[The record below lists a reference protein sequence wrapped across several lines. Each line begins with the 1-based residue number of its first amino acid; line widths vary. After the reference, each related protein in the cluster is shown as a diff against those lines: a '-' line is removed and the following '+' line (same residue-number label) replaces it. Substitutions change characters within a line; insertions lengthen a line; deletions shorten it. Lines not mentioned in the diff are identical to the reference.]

1 MLKRSLSFFVFIL
14 VAFLAYLVF
23 KTVTFHSKQIS
34 YEPVEKI
41 LIHDSVA
48 NHLAAAIRF
57 KTISNEDHSLFEASH
72 FLAFQQFLQNTYP
85 LVNSHL
91 ERNIINEFSMLFT
104 WKGTHDNLDPVV
116 LVAHLDVVPVPEED
130 LGKWAF
136 PPFEGI
142 IDSGVIWGRGALD
155 DKVSVIG
162 ILEAVEYLLRENYT
176 PQRTIYLAFGHDE
189 EIGGLNG
196 AKAIAD
202 QLQRDGIVPEFILD
216 EGFAITQGL
225 VPGVLTDVALI
236 GISEKG
242 FASIKLKTEI
252 DGGHSSMPATESAIQ
267 VISNAITKL
276 QNNPFPSKI
285 TEPVKLFLNHVGPE
299 MRFQEKIVFANSG
312 LFESVI
318 KNIYQQ
324 TAPGR
329 AVVTTTMAPTM
340 FQSGVKDNV
349 IPSVATA
356 TINFRIL
363 PGTTIAEVVAHVK
376 NTINDQ
382 RISIELSEFHSEPGK
397 VSSTQ
402 SKGYGIVNQSIK
414 EIFPEVITVP
424 NLVIAATD
432 ARHYSNICDDIYR
445 FIPIRLNPDNINT
458 MHGIDERL
466 PVENFK
472 DVIRFYIQLIE
483 NCD

>member
-1 MLKRSLSFFVFIL
+1 MLKRSLSFFIFIL
-14 VAFLAYLVF
+14 VAFLAYLVLN
-23 KTVTFHSKQIS
+23 TITFHSKQVH
-34 YEPVEKI
+34 YEPAEKI
-41 LIHDSVA
+41 QIHDSVA
-48 NHLAAAIRF
+48 HHLATAIRH
-57 KTISNEDHSLFEASH
+57 KTISFENQKEIDSFH

-85 LVNSHL
+85 LVNRHL
-91 ERNIINEFSMLFT
+91 KRNIINEFSMLFT
-104 WKGTHDNLDPVV
+104 WKGIHDNHAPIV
-116 LVAHLDVVPVPEED
+116 LVAHLDVVPVPDED
-130 LGKWAF
+130 LGKWTF

-176 PQRTIYLAFGHDE
+176 PQRSIYLAFGHDE

-202 QLQRDGIVPEFILD
+202 QLQRDGIVAEFILD

-242 FASIKLKTEI
+242 FASIKLKAEI
-252 DGGHSSMPATESAIQ
+252 DGGHSSMPASESAIQ
-267 VISNAITKL
+267 VITNAISKL
-276 QNNPFPSKI
+276 QNHPLPSRI
-285 TEPVKLFLNHVGPE
+285 TAPVQLFLNHVGPE

-329 AVVTTTMAPTM
+329 AVVTTTMAPTI

-349 IPSVATA
+349 IPSIATA

-363 PGTTIAEVVAHVK
+363 PSTSVAEVVEYVK

-382 RISIELSEFHSEPGK
+382 RISIELGEFYSEPAK
-397 VSSTQ
+397 VSSIQ

-432 ARHYSNICDDIYR
+432 GRHYSNICDNIYR

-466 PVENFK
+466 PAEDFK
-472 DVIRFYIQLIE
+472 DVIRFYIQLIR